1 MRGFFEKIVV
11 LRRSFDKYVEY
22 TIYMT
27 IYNEGVRI
35 IQKRNIGLAIIFTIL
50 TCGLYGIYWF
60 ISITDEASSLSGDNS
75 MSGGMAF
82 LLTIVTCGIYFFFWS
97 YKIGKIMCQAQER
110 AGMMP
115 NDNSILY
122 LILAFLQLS
131 IVSCCIIQSDIN
143 NIIDRNYGF

>member
-1 MRGFFEKIVV
+1 M
-11 LRRSFDKYVEY
+11 
-22 TIYMT
+22 
-27 IYNEGVRI
+27 RI

-60 ISITDEASSLSGDNS
+60 ISITDEASNLSGDNS

-82 LLTIVTCGIYFFFWS
+82 LLTVVTCGIYFFFWS
-97 YKIGKIMCQAQER
+97 YKIGKIMCQAQDR